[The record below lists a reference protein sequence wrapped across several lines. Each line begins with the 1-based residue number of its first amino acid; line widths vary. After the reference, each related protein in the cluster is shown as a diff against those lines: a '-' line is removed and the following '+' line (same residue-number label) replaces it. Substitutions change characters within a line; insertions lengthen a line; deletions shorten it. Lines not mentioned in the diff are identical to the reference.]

1 MSDEPKHLLEA
12 ACAVLVRLHSGDA
25 DTAERLRLLSWREQ
39 SAAHAEAWRRAEF
52 LWRGV
57 EPLRGRRI
65 PGSTPLPQERS
76 AVCGFPHRSLL
87 PARGLLATCCV
98 MLVLLSV
105 WFYPPSYWHA
115 DFVTGKGEQQTISLS
130 DGSRVILNTD
140 SALAVHFDGRTR
152 GVELLRGEAF
162 FVVAK
167 DSARPFVVSA
177 GQGRVT
183 AVGTEFG
190 VHREGESTRVEL
202 VEGLVRVRDGRREEL
217 LKPGQSL
224 VYGNGELRML
234 PASRPDLFSTWR
246 DGYLVFDGT
255 RLEEAVAQ
263 INRYRPGRI
272 LLMNEQLGRRQVSGL
287 FRLDA
292 LNDAVDTIAAALPA
306 QQTRLTSYL
315 VGPAK
320 FVTLQLK
327 LGRAQSRS
335 AGR

>member
-1 MSDEPKHLLEA
+1 MSDEPEHLLDA
-12 ACAVLVRLHSGDA
+12 ACAALVRLHSGDA
-25 DTAERLRLLSWREQ
+25 DAAERLRLLSWREQ
-39 SAAHAEAWRRAEF
+39 SAAHAEAWRRAES
-52 LWRGV
+52 LWLGL

-76 AVCGFPHRSLL
+76 AVCGFLRRSVL
-87 PARGLLATCCV
+87 PVPRSVATCCL
-98 MLVLLSV
+98 MLILLSV
-105 WFYPPSYWHA
+105 WLYPPSYWRA
-115 DFVTGKGEQQTISLS
+115 DFTTGKGEQETITLS

-140 SALAVHFDGRTR
+140 SALALHFDGRTR
-152 GVELLRGEAF
+152 GVELLKGEAF

-177 GQGRVT
+177 GQGSVT

-190 VHREGESTRVEL
+190 VHREGEATHVEL
-202 VEGLVRVRDGRREEL
+202 VEGLVRVRNGRREEL
-217 LKPGQSL
+217 LKPGQAL
-224 VYGNGELRML
+224 VYGGGEFQWL
-234 PASRPDLFSTWR
+234 PQSRPDALSTWR

-263 INRYRPGRI
+263 INRYRPGHI
-272 LLMNEQLGRRQVSGL
+272 LLMNEQLGKRQVSGL

-315 VGPAK
+315 V
-320 FVTLQLK
+320 VL
-327 LGRAQSRS
+327 R
-335 AGR
+335 